1 MDALTALRA
10 SGIRMIIFE
19 DDAITTICDG
29 CGCEIALAAA
39 NYAGPELPLWEGATL
54 CSECYAAEIANT
66 QRPNAVTLRELQKSI
81 AWYD

>member
-1 MDALTALRA
+1 MKFGSLF
-10 SGIRMIIFE
+10 SGIGGFDLGFE

-29 CGCEIALAAA
+29 CGCEIPLVEA
-39 NYAGPELPLWEGATL
+39 NYAGPELPLCEGATL

-66 QRPNAVTLRELQKSI
+66 QRPNALTLRELQKSI

>member
-1 MDALTALRA
+1 MKFGSLF
-10 SGIRMIIFE
+10 SGIGGF
-19 DDAITTICDG
+19 DL
-29 CGCEIALAAA
+29 GCEIPLVET

-66 QRPNAVTLRELQKSI
+66 QRPNALTLRELQKSI